1 MTAMPAKSEKQ
12 RKAAG
17 AALAAKRRGSTQG
30 LGGAAKSMASMS
42 EDDLEDFARKPGGK
56 SSGGGHGKHKSR
68 PR

>member
-1 MTAMPAKSEKQ
+1 MPAKSEAQ

-17 AALAAKRRGSTQG
+17 AALAAKRKGTTKG

-42 EDDLEDFARKPGGK
+42 ESDLEDFARKSTGK
-56 SSGGGHGKHKSR
+56 SSGGAPGKHKSR